1 MPIQK
6 EPMIPPSRIQY
17 SLQFN
22 FHSSSGLPLFLPAYW
37 SSVMASLQLQQ
48 FMWRLC
54 GKCRTKFSY
63 FRFCTLSQITEI
75 LLQSPISI
83 QCYQSSCPCGWSQPW
98 AASASASIKNFS
110 WGTNYLAKSHQ
121 VLHKVIPF
129 HLAASIQGWSWVPW
143 SEAAPGPGTTLASVA
158 ASMSSRSQ
166 QRGRRKHHIITL
178 FVVNQSRRQE
188 QDERLWAKETT
199 TTIVKQSAG
208 QSFHGLKKQT
218 I

>member
-1 MPIQK
+1 MMGHKKRNTKK
-6 EPMIPPSRIQY
+6 EGARSRWIGSIVGQRTSAVAKMDSAPWFQNGFRPMIPPSRIQY

-22 FHSSSGLPLFLPAYW
+22 FHSSSGLPLFLLAYW

-48 FMWRLC
+48 FMWRLW
-54 GKCRTKFSY
+54 GKCRTKFRY

-143 SEAAPGPGTTLASVA
+143 SEAAPVQVPL
-158 ASMSSRSQ
+158 
-166 QRGRRKHHIITL
+166 
-178 FVVNQSRRQE
+178 
-188 QDERLWAKETT
+188 
-199 TTIVKQSAG
+199 
-208 QSFHGLKKQT
+208 
-218 I
+218 